1 MIIID
6 ELTKTNF
13 YNQLQNI
20 RNAKLVEETEK
31 DFKIA
36 IKLKVIKSYA

>member
-6 ELTKTNF
+6 ELIKTNK

-20 RNAKLVEETEK
+20 RNAKLIEETEK

-36 IKLKVIKSYA
+36 IQLKVRKS